1 MASITT
7 GPTGNTGPTGITGP
21 TGPGVTL
28 VAGNAAN
35 NVLLANGSL
44 TTINGATAGTL
55 TFNGTTLTT
64 SGGISAANPS
74 TISAVSI
81 SAGAVTGV
89 TTLNASGLVTAI
101 GGFTGPALNTIN
113 GVGINPLTT
122 RVSATGGFTGPAL
135 NTING
140 VGVDPLTA
148 RVSATGGFT
157 GPATNTIN
165 NLNIGATGGAIT
177 NTSTTSN
184 QIGGVTLNNG
194 LISGLFS
201 SGNLGAHQF
210 GTVIISN
217 GVVSGLST
225 SNLTLRGGTG
235 GATMTLCNS
244 GNIGI
249 NNSSPTYPLD
259 VQGALRCYSV
269 TNDVMGLMSPA
280 YGNYIH
286 IGAWNQAGATS
297 KNLVL
302 NQFGGNVGI
311 GCNAPARTL
320 DVVGTGIISCNVA
333 TGASLEMLSLRN
345 LSNVDNGILR
355 LGFNVAAGVVASV
368 DGIVNSVA
376 TTGAL
381 SFKTYSGTAYA
392 EGLYIASNQRVGI
405 SCNNPQFTLDVNGG
419 AAINGMG
426 PGGQLSLTYTTTT
439 CNTIFHQNGNS
450 FYILIGTGN
459 TSTYNGL
466 RPFVIRNTTG
476 YIGIGADVANY
487 PLDVT
492 GAIRAAPVG
501 LTQPGVIISGV
512 GTDNGLS
519 KNVPTLRLSN
529 TTSTSSWNFY
539 GPDTGSTLYILN
551 GSSVGVGLVNGGTSW
566 FSSSDSRMKT
576 IIDPVSNATAAFE
589 TITPVYYTLNN
600 DTDKVRRVGVI
611 AQEILP
617 HFPEAV
623 MTDANGMYGV
633 QYSDL
638 ISPLI
643 AAVKELSTRL
653 SNVEAQLAATATTI

>member
-1 MASITT
+1 
-7 GPTGNTGPTGITGP
+7 
-21 TGPGVTL
+21 
-28 VAGNAAN
+28 
-35 NVLLANGSL
+35 
-44 TTINGATAGTL
+44 
-55 TFNGTTLTT
+55 
-64 SGGISAANPS
+64 
-74 TISAVSI
+74 
-81 SAGAVTGV
+81 
-89 TTLNASGLVTAI
+89 LVTAI
-101 GGFTGPALNTIN
+101 
-113 GVGINPLTT
+113 
-122 RVSATGGFTGPAL
+122 
-135 NTING
+135 
-140 VGVDPLTA
+140 
-148 RVSATGGFT
+148 GGFT

-194 LISGLFS
+194 LITGLFS
-201 SGNLGAHQF
+201 SGNLGTHQF

-259 VQGALRCYSV
+259 VQGVLRCYNV
-269 TNDVMGLMSPA
+269 TNDVMGLMSPT

-286 IGAWNQAGATS
+286 IGSWNQTGSVS

-302 NQFGGNVGI
+302 NQNGGRVGI
-311 GCNAPARTL
+311 GCNDPARTL

-333 TGASLEMLSLRN
+333 AGTSLEMLSLRN

-355 LGFNVAAGVVASV
+355 LGFNAAAGVVAMI
-368 DGIVNSVA
+368 DGIVNSAA
-376 TTGAL
+376 TPSGAL
-381 SFKTYSGTAYA
+381 SFKTYSGSVLA
-392 EGLYIASNQRVGI
+392 EGLYISSTQKVGI
-405 SCNNPQFTLDVNGG
+405 GTNAPVSLLNVT
-419 AAINGMG
+419 AANAYANLTSTSQTA
-426 PGGQLSLTYTTTT
+426 QL
-439 CNTIFHQNGNS
+439 I
-450 FYILIGTGN
+450 IGTGAN
-459 TSTYNGL
+459 TGRLCIGHYYTPGA
-466 RPFVIRNTTG
+466 TG
-476 YIGIGADVANY
+476 AGIQSSDYFFSLDHGAPLFLNPIGGNVGIGSSNAVY
-487 PLDVT
+487 QLDVT

-519 KNVPTLRLSN
+519 KNIPTLRLSN
-529 TTSTSSWNFY
+529 TTSGASWNFY
-539 GPDTGSTLYILN
+539 GPDTGNTLYILN
-551 GSSVGVGLVNGGTSW
+551 GSSVGVGLGNGGTSW

-589 TITPVYYTLNN
+589 AITPVYYTLNN

-653 SNVEAQLAATATTI
+653 SNVEAQLAAAATAI